1 MRTGPRRVRVCF
13 SEVHLPRRLFRFLVA
28 DGAHREVLMRLPL
41 RIAVDNPRR
50 LTLEPMSASPAVK
63 VQPGQ
68 FPTHATRLSR
78 TGSKKPRPEERRV
91 GKECVRTCR
100 YRWAPYHK
108 KKTTKTHN

>member
-68 FPTHATRLSR
+68 FSTPATRLSR
-78 TGSKKPRPEERRV
+78 TGSKNISLLVPSLSKTANLPRFRRIDRKRV
-91 GKECVRTCR
+91 V
-100 YRWAPYHK
+100 
-108 KKTTKTHN
+108 

>member
-63 VQPGQ
+63 VKPGQ

-78 TGSKKPRPEERRV
+78 TGSKNTSFLVPSLSKSGNNPQFRRV
-91 GKECVRTCR
+91 PKPAGFQSTPV
-100 YRWAPYHK
+100 
-108 KKTTKTHN
+108 